1 MKKQVFGRKF
11 GRTKNERAALLR
23 GLASS
28 MILNE
33 RIKTTEAKA
42 KAVRG
47 ELEKLVTKA
56 KNGKKDLVSK
66 SLYPHALDKMFNDIS
81 KRFTERNGGYT
92 RIIKVGQ
99 RFGDR
104 ASLVYLEWV
113 EGPSAL
119 VTVDAKESKKVKKEP
134 KVKKE
139 TKKSV
144 TKSTKATKTQSK
156 KKEVK
161 K

>member
-23 GLASS
+23 GLISS
-28 MILNE
+28 MVLNE

-42 KAVRG
+42 KAIRG
-47 ELEKLVTKA
+47 EVERLVTKA

-66 SLYPHALDKMFNDIS
+66 SLYPYALDKMFNDIS
-81 KRFTERNGGYT
+81 KRFEQRNGGYT
-92 RIIKVGQ
+92 RMIKLGQ

-113 EGPSAL
+113 EGPVAT
-119 VTVDAKESKKVKKEP
+119 TVDTKEPKKEKKVKKEIKKP
-134 KVKKE
+134 AAKSTEVKK
-139 TKKSV
+139 V
-144 TKSTKATKTQSK
+144 QPK
-156 KKEVK
+156 KKEAK

>member
-1 MKKQVFGRKF
+1 MKKLVFGRKF

-28 MILNE
+28 MVLNE
-33 RIKTTEAKA
+33 RIQTTEAKA

-81 KRFTERNGGYT
+81 RRFAQRNGGYT
-92 RIIKVGQ
+92 RIIKAGE
-99 RFGDR
+99 RLGDR

-113 EGPSAL
+113 DGPIAPAPVSI
-119 VTVDAKESKKVKKEP
+119 KEQKKEKKEIKQTKKSAAKTSKP
-134 KVKKE
+134 KKAQPKKKE
-139 TKKSV
+139 TKK
-144 TKSTKATKTQSK
+144 
-156 KKEVK
+156 
-161 K
+161 

>member
-23 GLASS
+23 GLISS
-28 MILNE
+28 MVLNE

-42 KAVRG
+42 KAIRG
-47 ELEKLVTKA
+47 EVERLVTKA

-66 SLYPHALDKMFNDIS
+66 SLYPYALDKMFNDIS
-81 KRFTERNGGYT
+81 KRFEQRNGGYT
-92 RIIKVGQ
+92 RMIKLGQ

-113 EGPSAL
+113 EGPVAT
-119 VTVDAKESKKVKKEP
+119 TVDTKEPKKEK

-139 TKKSV
+139 TKKPAA
-144 TKSTKATKTQSK
+144 KSTKVKKVQPK
-156 KKEVK
+156 KKEAK